1 MKKLVWL
8 SMLLLACSIKAAMLI
23 NPAAGGGFESG
34 IDFTANGWTLVNGS
48 ATAIQNQWFLGAASN
63 TGIGSGNAAYIT
75 NNTATGAY
83 AYTNT
88 TPMYIV
94 HFYQDVTF
102 PAGET
107 QIALSFQWK
116 GMGESGA
123 YDGMQVSLAPTTVTP
138 AASATVP
145 GGSAVTSAI
154 VTGATVIGNPLYY
167 NQSTP
172 AAAELLIPGTVAGN
186 ATETVTKRLIFT
198 FRMDNS
204 YGTSPATAIDNISLT
219 TALPSSEMNIKGNST
234 SIVDGDITPSSTDNT
249 DFASIPINSTKDITY
264 TIENSG
270 QAVLNLTG
278 TPIVTVNGSS
288 DFTVLTQPASAA
300 VASAGNTTFVVRFNP
315 TTTGLKTAEISI
327 ANDDSDENPYNF
339 TVQGAG
345 AEALS
350 GTYTIDPSGSGANN
364 FTTFTAAINALNVGV
379 TAPLTFNVAA
389 GAVFIEDLPAITA
402 SGTADNSVVFQKS
415 GTGANPVIKATG
427 STGTSDYGIKLVG
440 SDYLT
445 FDGID
450 VTVNSGSALEYGYYL
465 VGENATNGCQN
476 NVFKNCSIILNKAN
490 LTSKGVYS
498 TSTATAASGAN
509 SNNKFFN
516 LNISNAYNA
525 YTLNG
530 GTTYDEANEIG
541 TINEGAST
549 ISDIGGASTY
559 SIISIGW
566 QNNVKIF
573 NTVMSGNS
581 STASVYGIY
590 CGSGTTATA
599 EIYNNTISN
608 LATTA
613 ATANGIYFSSGSA
626 LNVYNNQISGIS
638 STSSNSYGINIST
651 VPTNNIYNN
660 AISSISCT
668 ASSPYGII
676 VSSALGNSKI
686 YNNRI
691 SNVTYSGTSTYI
703 AYGLSL
709 GSSATHQVYNNMIWD
724 IKAPAATGTS
734 TNANVRGMNIS
745 GGTAVSVFNNTVY
758 LDYTSTGVTNQSA
771 CVYMTASPTA
781 IDLRN
786 NIFVNKTNTT
796 AGARAVVLYKT
807 TAALT
812 NISANTNNNLYY
824 AGIPGAKN
832 VIFYDGTNAD
842 QTLEA
847 YKTRMVTIDQNAKTE
862 DVPFISS
869 TDLHINPAVA
879 TQVEGSGMAISA
891 PFALTTDIDGDARNG
906 STPDLGADE
915 GTFTLLDISG
925 PSVAYTNLANTS
937 STLSRTLSNVTM
949 TDPSNIN
956 TAAGTK
962 PRLYFRKSPLNT
974 VSNTINDNS
983 SATAGWKYVE
993 ASGNAS
999 PFDFAVDYSILPGGN
1014 VAASDTVQYFV
1025 IAQDLAGTP
1034 NVTAKT
1040 ASFAVA
1046 PTSVALT
1053 AANFPAAGLISKYQI
1068 LGLISGTVNVGAGQI
1083 YTTLT
1088 AAVNDLNNKELN
1100 GPITLL
1106 LKDAVYSTETLPIVI
1121 NTIPG
1126 ISASNT
1132 ITIKPA
1138 ESVQPVI
1145 SGASTAGMIYLN
1157 GADYVTIDG
1166 SNTANGIS
1174 RDLTIKNT
1182 ATTANTYGII
1192 LLSPSGDGAKNNT
1205 IKNSIVQCGSNTVV
1219 TCGIF
1224 LNAAGG
1230 DFDNTTIENNTIL
1243 QAQTAIQFVGV
1254 AGAVSND
1261 GKIINN
1267 TIGSETDVQSISK
1280 TGIIA
1285 AYCDNLQI
1293 KNNNIMGMVGGSTS
1307 IYRAAGIVLPG
1318 NISNTL
1324 INGNKIHDFYY
1335 SGTDGYGNY
1344 GITLSSPSVT
1354 GTTISNNMI
1363 YAIKGD
1369 GYDPSGSAI
1378 SDNPYGIYINGSA
1391 GTKIYFNS
1399 INMSGNTLNYNNA
1412 IAAGICVSSTSTN
1425 LDIRNN
1431 AISNSMALKPASTV
1445 SGVKTYGIYSAATA
1459 DNFTG
1464 INNNAYDITGT
1475 TPQIGFLGVNCP
1487 TITDWQTATG
1497 KELNSSTGT
1506 ISFLTS
1512 TDLHL
1517 ANDPALN
1524 SIIISKGQ
1532 AIVDVT
1538 ADFDGEARNSTQP
1551 FIGCDEN
1558 IALGINTAT
1567 VPAHDELSQNYPNP
1581 FNPETVISFALAN
1594 DANINLTVYNVK
1606 GEVVKTLVN
1615 SSMKAGQHRVTFNAL
1630 NLNSGVYIYKL
1641 TTPERSMTKKM
1652 IMVK

>member
-1 MKKLVWL
+1 
-8 SMLLLACSIKAAMLI
+8 MLLIACSIEAAVLI
-23 NPAAGGGFESG
+23 NPASGGGFESG
-34 IDFTANGWTLVNGS
+34 SNFTANGWTVVNGS
-48 ATAIQNQWFLGAASN
+48 ASATQNQWILGAASN
-63 TGIGSGNAAYIT
+63 TGIGSGNAAYIS

-83 AYTNT
+83 DYTNNSA
-88 TPMYIV
+88 MYIV

-116 GMGESGA
+116 GMGETGA
-123 YDGMQVSLAPTTVTP
+123 YDGMQVSLAPTAVTP

-145 GGSAVTSAI
+145 GGSAVASAI

-172 AAAELLIPGTVAGN
+172 ATAELVIPGSVAGN
-186 ATETVTKRLIFT
+186 ATETVTQRLIFT

-204 YGTSPATAIDNISLT
+204 SGNSPATAIDNISLT
-219 TALPSSEMNIKGNST
+219 TALPSPEMNIKGTST
-234 SIVDGDITPSSTDNT
+234 SIVDGDATPSLSDNT
-249 DFASIPINSTKDITY
+249 DFSSISINSTKDITF

-270 QAVLNLTG
+270 QATLNLTG
-278 TPIVTVNGSS
+278 IPIVTVNGGS
-288 DFTVLTQPASAA
+288 DFTVLTQPASAT
-300 VASAGNTTFVVRFNP
+300 VASSGNTTFVVRFNP
-315 TTTGLKTAEISI
+315 TYTGLKTAEISI

-339 TVQGAG
+339 TVQGTG

-350 GTYTIDPSGSGANN
+350 GTYTIDPNGSGANN
-364 FTTFTAAINALNVGV
+364 FTTFTAAINALNVGII
-379 TAPLTFNVAA
+379 APLTFNVAA
-389 GAVFIEDLPAITA
+389 DAVFTEDLPAITV
-402 SGTADNSVVFQKS
+402 SGTVANTVVFQKS
-415 GTGANPVIKATG
+415 GAGANPIIRATG
-427 STGTSDYGIKLVG
+427 GTGTSDYGIKLIG
-440 SDYLT
+440 SDYFT
-445 FDGID
+445 FDGIN

-476 NVFKNCSIILNKAN
+476 NIIKNSSIILNKAN
-490 LTSKGVYS
+490 LTSKGVYLFS
-498 TSTATAASGAN
+498 NATAASGAN
-509 SNNKFFN
+509 SNNKFYN
-516 LNISNAYNA
+516 LNVSNAYNA
-525 YTLNG
+525 YTLLG
-530 GTTYDEANEIG
+530 GTIYDDANEIG
-541 TINEGAST
+541 TLNGGAST
-549 ISDIGGASTY
+549 ISDIGGTNTY

-566 QNNVKIF
+566 QTNVKVF

-581 STASVYGIY
+581 STAYVYGIY
-590 CGSGTTATA
+590 CGSGATSTA

-608 LATTA
+608 LTTTA
-613 ATANGIYFSSGSA
+613 SKANGIYFSTGSA

-638 STSSNSYGINIST
+638 STFSNSYGINIST
-651 VPTNNIYNN
+651 VTTSNIYNN
-660 AISSISCT
+660 AISNVSCT
-668 ASSPYGII
+668 SSSPYGIF

-691 SNVTYSGTSTYI
+691 SNVTYSGAGTYI

-709 GSSATHQVYNNMIWD
+709 GTSATHQVYNNMIWD

-745 GGTAVSVFNNTVY
+745 GGTAVSIFNNTVY

-796 AGARAVVLYKT
+796 AGTRAVVLYKT
-807 TAALT
+807 TTALT
-812 NISANTNNNLYY
+812 NISANSNNNLYY
-824 AGIPGAKN
+824 AGTPGTKKL
-832 VIFYDGTNAD
+832 IFYDGTNAD

-847 YKTRMVTIDQNAKTE
+847 YKTRLVTIDQNAKTE
-862 DVPFISS
+862 NVPFISS

-879 TQVEGSGMAISA
+879 TQVEGSGMVISS
-891 PFALTTDIDGDARNG
+891 PFALTTDMDGDTRNN
-906 STPDLGADE
+906 STTDLGADE
-915 GTFTLLDISG
+915 GAFTLLDISG
-925 PSVAYTNLANTS
+925 PSIVYTNLANTS
-937 STLSRTLSNVTM
+937 STLSRTLSNVSM
-949 TDPSNIN
+949 TDPSSVN
-956 TAAGTK
+956 TAADTK
-962 PRLYFRKSPLNT
+962 PRLYFRKSPLNAA
-974 VSNTINDNS
+974 SNIINNNT

-1025 IAQDLAGTP
+1025 IAQDLSATP
-1034 NVTAKT
+1034 NVSAKT

-1053 AANFPAAGLISKYQI
+1053 ASNFPAAGLISNYQI
-1068 LGLISGTVNVGAGQI
+1068 LGLISGTVNVGAGQV

-1088 AAVNDLNNKELN
+1088 AAVNNLNSKELN
-1100 GPITLL
+1100 GPLTLL
-1106 LKDAVYSTETLPIVI
+1106 LKDAVYSTETLPIVL
-1121 NTIPG
+1121 NSNPG
-1126 ISASNT
+1126 SSAVNT

-1145 SGASTAGMIYLN
+1145 SGASTAGMISLN
-1157 GADYVTIDG
+1157 GADFVTIDG
-1166 SNTANGIS
+1166 SNTVNGVS
-1174 RDLTIKNT
+1174 CDLTIKNT
-1182 ATTANTYGII
+1182 ATAANTYGIM

-1205 IKNSIVQCGSNTVV
+1205 IKNSIVRCGSNTVD
-1219 TCGIF
+1219 TYGIF

-1230 DFDNTTIENNTIL
+1230 DFDNITIENNTIL

-1285 AYCDNLQI
+1285 SYCDNLQI
-1293 KNNNIMGMVGGSTS
+1293 KNNNIMGMVGGSST
-1307 IYRAAGIVLPG
+1307 IYSAAGIVLSG

-1344 GITLSSPSVT
+1344 GISLTETTVT
-1354 GTTISNNMI
+1354 GTTITNNMI

-1369 GYDPSGSAI
+1369 GYDPTGSAI
-1378 SDNPYGIYINGSA
+1378 SGNPYGIYINGAA
-1391 GTKIYFNS
+1391 GTKIYYNS
-1399 INMSGNTLNYNNA
+1399 INMIGNTLNYNNA
-1412 IAAGICVSSTSTN
+1412 IAAGICLTSSSTN

-1431 AISNSMALKPASTV
+1431 AISNSMTLKPASGA

-1459 DNFTG
+1459 DNFTA
-1464 INNNAYDITGT
+1464 INNNAYDITGVNS
-1475 TPQIGFLGVNCP
+1475 QIGFLGVNCQ
-1487 TITDWQTATG
+1487 TVTDWQTATG
-1497 KELNSSTGT
+1497 RELNSASGT
-1506 ISFLTS
+1506 ISFLTP

-1532 AIVDVT
+1532 ALVDVT

-1551 FIGCDEN
+1551 FIGSDEN
-1558 IALGINTAT
+1558 IALGINTAE
-1567 VPAHDELSQNYPNP
+1567 VPEQDELSHNYPNP
-1581 FNPETVISFALAN
+1581 FNPETVIHFALAN

-1641 TTPERSMTKKM
+1641 ITPERSLTKKM